1 VGYSNEKKLAGETV
15 ETLLRDYNVNIE
27 IDKVRI
33 KGENFSA
40 DDVKLPHSVEMYLE
54 FGGFYY
60 IDDII
65 QEHID
70 NNYIP
75 EYKYITDGINN
86 HLKEEDA
93 LAFEYLNLPTEKK
106 KEDIE

>member
-1 VGYSNEKKLAGETV
+1 MKKKLAGETV